1 MTADAHEK
9 FCALYEKFADPVYWF
24 CRRRL
29 GTDAGLAEDVVG
41 DVFTVVWRRID
52 TVPVPPD
59 DRVFVFA
66 VAYRQL
72 RNHQRSLWRRARL
85 QRRLDAEAR
94 RPVADPATEQ
104 AAGEWV
110 RRAVLGLPASEREAL
125 FLVVVEGFSQQEA
138 GRLLDCSPNA
148 VALRLHRARSRL
160 RVDLVGEAK
169 NEPSNRGCEYTSQG
183 GR

>member
-1 MTADAHEK
+1 MTADARER
-9 FCALYEKFADPVYWF
+9 FSALYERLAGPVYWF

-52 TVPVPPD
+52 VVPEPPD
-59 DRVFVFA
+59 DRIFVFA

-72 RNHQRSLWRRARL
+72 RNQQRSLWRRSRL

-94 RPVADPATEQ
+94 RPIADPATVQ
-104 AAGEWV
+104 AATEWV
-110 RRAVLGLPASEREAL
+110 RRAVLRLPESEREAL
-125 FLVVVEGFSQQEA
+125 LLVVVEGFSQVEA

-148 VALRLHRARSRL
+148 IALRLHRARTRL
-160 RVDLVGEAK
+160 RIELVDETTGQ
-169 NEPSNRGCEYTSQG
+169 PSNDGCEYTSQG